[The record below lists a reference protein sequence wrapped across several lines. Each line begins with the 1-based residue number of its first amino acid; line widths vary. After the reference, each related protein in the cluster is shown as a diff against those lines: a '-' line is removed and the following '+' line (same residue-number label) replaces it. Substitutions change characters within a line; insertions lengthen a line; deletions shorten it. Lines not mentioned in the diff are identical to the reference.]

1 MRRDDER
8 GAALVMALLALC
20 AFSLLT
26 AAIAF
31 TVQGETKSSANY
43 KYGQGAY
50 YVANAGI
57 QRSLAWFNSSYTP
70 AVAAYTYAS
79 TRDALQFG
87 GQDVVL
93 GGQTGVTS
101 NYPNSTM
108 ATSFTSVLGQ
118 PKTLIGDS
126 SNATLTSGDY
136 TSNAT
141 LLRSTA
147 GTFLDTTTFTTGAS
161 ALERWRIDAFGW
173 WGTAANPLG
182 TSEVSAV
189 IERTASPFWDKAV
202 WVKTSAN
209 FSGNPVGSYVD
220 AYDSALGPYGGTN
233 ISNTSFG
240 SNGDVTLG
248 GFARINGDLFYGP
261 TGTFNNNVQA
271 GWTSVTGQVSQLPAK
286 RVFPPIPNFAVGTT
300 DPPIPKTV
308 GASIGSGGYR
318 SIAVP
323 QDTNITLTGGTYY
336 IDNFTLSRG
345 ATITLSAGVNTTLFI
360 KTLFKFDQGAV
371 LNSSDPLLF
380 QIYYAGITDP
390 TTLSLKTT
398 GSFYGTIYAPNATLN
413 LSGGTGFY
421 GSFIANKLVASG
433 GSAIHYN
440 KALGNKS
447 LALGPF
453 RIMTWTQKSY

>member
-57 QRSLAWFNSSYTP
+57 QRSLAWFNSGYTP
-70 AVAAYTYAS
+70 VVAAYTYAS

-202 WVKTSAN
+202 WVRTSAN

-271 GWTSVTGQVSQLPAK
+271 GWTSVTGQVTQLPAK
-286 RVFPPIPNFAVGTT
+286 RDFPPIPNFAVGTT
-300 DPPIPKTV
+300 DPPIQKGVSTPIGAGSYRDITV
-308 GASIGSGGYR
+308 PR
-318 SIAVP
+318 
-323 QDTNITLTGGTYY
+323 DTNITLTGGTYY
-336 IDNFTLSRG
+336 IDHFTLNQG
-345 ATITLSAGVNTTLFI
+345 ATISLQGANTTLFV
-360 KTLFKFDQGAV
+360 KSGLTFNQGAV
-371 LNSSDPLLF
+371 LNSSDPSLF
-380 QIYYAGITDP
+380 QIYYAGTNAA
-390 TTLSLKTT
+390 TVSLKTT
-398 GSFYGTIYAPNATLN
+398 GSYYGTIYAPNATLS

-421 GSFIANKLVASG
+421 GSFIADTLVASG

-440 KALGNKS
+440 KALGTKS

>member
-57 QRSLAWFNSSYTP
+57 QRSLAWFNSGYTP

-202 WVKTSAN
+202 WVRTSAN

-240 SNGDVTLG
+240 SNGSVTLG

-271 GWTSVTGQVSQLPAK
+271 GWTSVTGQVTQLPAK
-286 RVFPPIPNFAVGTT
+286 RVFPPIPNFSVGTT
-300 DPPIPKTV
+300 DPAVPKTV
-308 GASIGSGGYR
+308 GASIGSGSYR
-318 SIAVP
+318 NISVP

-345 ATITLSAGVNTTLFI
+345 ATITLSAGVNTTLFV
-360 KTLFKFDQGAV
+360 KSGLTFNQGAV
-371 LNSSDPLLF
+371 LNSSDPSLF
-380 QIYYAGITDP
+380 QIYYAGTNAA
-390 TTLSLKTT
+390 TVSLKTT
-398 GSFYGTIYAPNATLN
+398 GSYYGTIYAPNATLS

-421 GSFIANKLVASG
+421 GSFIADTLVASG

-440 KALGNKS
+440 KALGTKS

>member
-93 GGQTGVTS
+93 AGKSGVTS
-101 NYPNSTM
+101 QYPNSAM
-108 ATSFTSVLGQ
+108 VTSFTSTSALGEPQ
-118 PKTLIGDS
+118 TLTGNS
-126 SNATLTSGDY
+126 SNSGVY
-136 TSNAT
+136 TANAT

-271 GWTSVTGQVSQLPAK
+271 GWTSVTGQVTQLPAK
-286 RVFPPIPNFAVGTT
+286 RVFPPIPNFTVGTT
-300 DPPIPKTV
+300 DPPVPKGVSTTIP
-308 GASIGSGGYR
+308 SGSYR
-318 SIAVP
+318 NIAVP

-345 ATITLSAGVNTTLFI
+345 ATITLSGANTTLFV
-360 KTLFKFDQGAV
+360 KSGLTFNQGAV
-371 LNSSDPLLF
+371 LNSSDPSLF
-380 QIYYAGITDP
+380 QIYYAG
-390 TTLSLKTT
+390 TTAATVSLKTL
-398 GSFYGTIYAPNATLN
+398 GAYYGTIYAPNATLS
-413 LSGGTGFY
+413 LSGGSDFY
-421 GSFIANKLVASG
+421 GSFIADILNSTG
-433 GSAIHYN
+433 GSGIHYN
-440 KALGNKS
+440 KALGTKS